1 MATDVPAV
9 MAAVRILER
18 LAKAWPD
25 AVAPGALV
33 RELGLNRSTSYNIV
47 GTLQQAGWVA
57 GLDGRPGWML
67 GPRLLLITGVTDKAR
82 LELEQEE
89 IEALSSSLNFVV
101 FLAVREPRVGFRVLA
116 VAERGA
122 GVRITVS
129 VGDTFPFSAP
139 ALMQA
144 SLAWLEP
151 AEADRLLDAEGVI
164 AFTDRTVTD
173 RAGLRVAFERVRT
186 VGHAASI
193 QQYNM
198 AQSGVAAPIFDA
210 AGAVRHVICSLGFSS
225 ELDDG
230 NAAEVGAAVR
240 RCADTITRRTG
251 GIQPAR
257 PPDSPSRL
265 RAL

>member
-1 MATDVPAV
+1 MASDVPAV
-9 MAAVRILER
+9 TAAVRILER

-33 RELGLNRSTSYNIV
+33 RELGLNRSTCYNIV

-89 IEALSSSLNFVV
+89 IEALSSALEFVV
-101 FLAVREPRVGFRVLA
+101 FLAAREPSAGFRVLA
-116 VAERGA
+116 VAERGT
-122 GVRITVS
+122 GVRVTVS

-144 SLAWLEP
+144 SLAWLDT

-164 AFTDRTVTD
+164 AFTERTVTE
-173 RAGLRVAFERVRT
+173 REALRLAFERVRT
-186 VGHAASI
+186 VGHAESL

-210 AGAVRHVICSLGFSS
+210 AGAVRRVLCSLAFSS
-225 ELDDG
+225 ELDHG
-230 NAAEVGAAVR
+230 NVADVGAAVR

-251 GIQPAR
+251 GIHPTRANV
-257 PPDSPSRL
+257 PSI
-265 RAL
+265 

>member
-1 MATDVPAV
+1 MAGEVPAV
-9 MAAVRILER
+9 TAAVRILER

-25 AVAPGALV
+25 AMAPGALV
-33 RELGLNRSTSYNIV
+33 RELGLNRSTCYNIV

-101 FLAVREPRVGFRVLA
+101 FLAAREPRVGFRVLA
-116 VAERGA
+116 VAERST
-122 GVRITVS
+122 GVRVTVS

-144 SLAWLEP
+144 SLAWLDP
-151 AEADRLLDAEGVI
+151 AEADRLLDAEQVI
-164 AFTDRTVTD
+164 AFTERTITD
-173 RAGLRVAFERVRT
+173 RGELRTAFERVRN
-186 VGHAASI
+186 VGYAESI

-210 AGAVRHVICSLGFSS
+210 GGAIRHVLCSLAFSS
-225 ELDDG
+225 ELDQG
-230 NAAEVGAAVR
+230 NVAEVGGAVR
-240 RCADTITRRTG
+240 RCADSITRRTG
-251 GIQPAR
+251 GILPAR
-257 PPDSPSRL
+257 ANPVTT
-265 RAL
+265 